1 MSITDNK
8 QLVRRW
14 FEEAWNKGR
23 VEAIDEMCAPEGV
36 VHGLD
41 GKDVAGLEAL
51 RAVHV
56 KFQGA
61 FSNSHVDI
69 NHIVAEADMV
79 AVHWTR
85 TATHS
90 GEALGFSATGRT
102 IAFGGTLFVRIEAG
116 KLAESWNYVDQAR
129 MLQQLGRPDLVRAL

>member
-1 MSITDNK
+1 MSIAENK

-14 FEEAWNKGR
+14 FEEVWNKGR
-23 VEAIDEMCAPEGV
+23 AEAIDEMCAPHAV

-41 GKDVAGLEAL
+41 GKDVAGIEVL
-51 RAVHV
+51 RALHT
-56 KFQGA
+56 KFHGA
-61 FSNSHVDI
+61 FSESRVYI

-102 IAFGGTLFVRIEAG
+102 IAFGGTLFVRVEAG
-116 KLAESWNYVDQAR
+116 KLAESWNYVDQAG
-129 MLQQLGRPDLVRAL
+129 MLQQLGRPDLPRAL